1 MLKRSVNYTNFDG
14 EAKNKTFYFNL
25 TKTELLELDG
35 SAEGGL
41 AASLQRI
48 VDSQEGASLIA
59 EFKKIILLA
68 YGERSD
74 DGDRFV
80 KSDDIREAF
89 SQTAAFDALFME
101 LAQDDKK
108 ASDFILGLM
117 PAELTSQ
124 MQDEI
129 NKSRPVPTPNVPA
142 QQPIEMV
149 QPVIADP
156 SYIPPAPVTPMQQD

>member
-1 MLKRSVNYTNFDG
+1 MLKRSVNYTSFDG

-48 VDSQEGASLIA
+48 VDSQEGSALIA

-80 KSDDIREAF
+80 KSDAIREAF

-101 LAQDDKK
+101 LAQDDQK

-124 MQDEI
+124 MQSEI
-129 NKSRPVPTPNVPA
+129 NQNRPVPTPNVPA
-142 QQPIEMV
+142 QQPMEMV
-149 QPVIADP
+149 QPAMVEP
-156 SYIPPAPVTPMQQD
+156 SYIPPAPANPTQQD